1 MVWDTFTQTLHVET
15 DELLNEHTRYALIV
29 TKRLRD
35 THGKAIAA
43 SDNFR
48 RFRKIVRGEYKQA
61 LLEAIKAASRH
72 GFHEREIAAAS
83 VFTTQS
89 ITSVMEKIRD
99 QIKES
104 TQTGHVP
111 ARSGGNARFSTGRT
125 WRALRGGSTP
135 V

>member
-1 MVWDTFTQTLHVET
+1 MARPSPQATTFG
-15 DELLNEHTRYALIV
+15 DF
-29 TKRLRD
+29 
-35 THGKAIAA
+35 GK
-43 SDNFR
+43 SFE
-48 RFRKIVRGEYKQA
+48 GQYKQA
-61 LLEAIKAASRH
+61 LLEAIKAARRH

-104 TQTGHVP
+104 TPEP
-111 ARSGGNARFSTGRT
+111 ATFLLGPAGDARFSTGRT